1 MGRDFTEADSRVWG
15 PGDIRNDAD
24 EGYRVAIVSEQFV
37 KRFIT
42 GNPIGRHFGLGN
54 DPGTPTKIEI
64 VGVVKD
70 SAYTW
75 PGEERLQQT
84 YFPYLE
90 SSDPSSAWFYVRTS
104 QEPEAMLETMRR
116 TMRDLDSA
124 VPPMQLRTVETQVQ
138 RSLGSQRFMS
148 AMSMVFSVLATLLA
162 MVGLYGVMAYGVT
175 RRTREIGLRMA
186 LGAVAPRVVWLIMRE
201 ALTLIACGV
210 AIALP
215 AAWWLSRYMRSE
227 LYGVT
232 PTDPATIVAAVVALA
247 AVAMVAGLIPATRAA
262 RIDPLQALRQ
272 D

>member
-1 MGRDFTEADSRVWG
+1 
-15 PGDIRNDAD
+15 
-24 EGYRVAIVSEQFV
+24 
-37 KRFIT
+37 
-42 GNPIGRHFGLGN
+42 
-54 DPGTPTKIEI
+54 
-64 VGVVKD
+64 
-70 SAYTW
+70 
-75 PGEERLQQT
+75 
-84 YFPYLE
+84 
-90 SSDPSSAWFYVRTS
+90 
-104 QEPEAMLETMRR
+104 
-116 TMRDLDSA
+116 
-124 VPPMQLRTVETQVQ
+124 
-138 RSLGSQRFMS
+138 MS

-201 ALTLIACGV
+201 ALTLIICGV

-232 PTDPATIVAAVVALA
+232 PTDPATLVAAVVALA
-247 AVAMVAGLIPATRAA
+247 VVAMVAGMIPATRAA